1 MKILNHFKNPFSLKD
16 FVCGKLILMVALA
29 CELTAYLMA
38 EGYIQAAPKVINGLT
53 VAGVIL
59 MFIYLVSDGLRKKYA
74 LYSNKWGESAFAGAQ
89 ESGDAGQAGQ
99 I

>member
-38 EGYIQAAPKVINGLT
+38 EGYIQAAPKVINGLQ
-53 VAGVIL
+53 VA
-59 MFIYLVSDGLRKKYA
+59 
-74 LYSNKWGESAFAGAQ
+74 
-89 ESGDAGQAGQ
+89 
-99 I
+99 

>member
-1 MKILNHFKNPFSLKD
+1 
-16 FVCGKLILMVALA
+16 
-29 CELTAYLMA
+29 
-38 EGYIQAAPKVINGLT
+38 
-53 VAGVIL
+53 

-74 LYSNKWGESAFAGAQ
+74 LYSKKWGESAFAGAQ

>member
-1 MKILNHFKNPFSLKD
+1 MKILNRFKKPFSLKD

-38 EGYIQAAPKVINGLT
+38 

-74 LYSNKWGESAFAGAQ
+74 LYSKKWGESAFAGAQ